1 MSGTITD
8 ASFDHRDVGTA
19 AQEWSETG
27 LIDNAST
34 LDLAGLR
41 RLIVVAA
48 HPDDESL
55 GAGGLIATAA
65 GRGVPVTV
73 IVATTGE
80 ASHPQSPTLLP
91 AQLAPI
97 RRAEVLAA
105 VHRLAPQAVVVQLDL
120 GDGRLAAAVD
130 PLAGE
135 IRSVIDG
142 VVDGG
147 MGVEGD
153 VGAPE
158 TGSGWRRRGDTTGMP
173 IMPPPRRPPSGSP
186 PRPAAGCWSSRS
198 GRGTGAGRRTSRSPT
213 IHCWRS
219 SCPKMSPG
227 QRIWP

>member
-19 AQEWSETG
+19 AQEWSATG

-120 GDGRLAAAVD
+120 GDGRLAASVD
-130 PLAGE
+130 
-135 IRSVIDG
+135 
-142 VVDGG
+142 
-147 MGVEGD
+147 
-153 VGAPE
+153 
-158 TGSGWRRRGDTTGMP
+158 
-173 IMPPPRRPPSGSP
+173 
-186 PRPAAGCWSSRS
+186 
-198 GRGTGAGRRTSRSPT
+198 
-213 IHCWRS
+213 
-219 SCPKMSPG
+219 
-227 QRIWP
+227 